1 MRLKLTFISKTF
13 IKKKISPH
21 GKFKVL
27 LGALA
32 VKKLPAYAG
41 DISDAGLIPRLG
53 RSPGEGHGNP
63 LQYSCLKNPGRDWA
77 EKPGRLQSKGSQR
90 VGHD

>member
-53 RSPGEGHGNP
+53 RSSGVGNGNPFLPGESHEQRSLAG
-63 LQYSCLKNPGRDWA
+63 YSP
-77 EKPGRLQSKGSQR
+77 
-90 VGHD
+90 